1 MKPKILLVED
11 DVVLAT
17 SLAKFLNLH
26 GYEVD
31 IAKSYY
37 EAGDKTYENKY
48 DLYVF
53 DINLKDGS
61 GIELLKDLRFAEDNT
76 PTIFISALRDTQTV
90 VKGFNAGAED
100 YIKKPFDPE
109 ELLVRIKTRLKSK
122 HKALVNDEEDEEEIT
137 YKDLKIKGN
146 TVYKNGEILE
156 LGEVL
161 LNILKTL
168 LKNKGKVVSKDKLM
182 NLLHNPSSLALR
194 VNISKLKKKTG
205 IDIKSIR
212 GIGYLIEDED

>member
-17 SLAKFLNLH
+17 SLSKYLQLN
-26 GYEVD
+26 GYDVD
-31 IAKSYY
+31 VAKSYY

-48 DLYVF
+48 DLYIF

-61 GIELLKDLRFAEDNT
+61 GIELLEDLRFAEDNT
-76 PTIFISALRDTQTV
+76 PTIFISALRDTKTV

-109 ELLVRIKTRLKSK
+109 ELLVRIKARLNSK
-122 HKALVNDEEDEEEIT
+122 RVNEKPQEEEIK
-137 YKDLKIKGN
+137 YKDITIKGN
-146 TVYKNGEILE
+146 TVLKNGKVIE
-156 LGEVL
+156 LGEVQL
-161 LNILKTL
+161 SILKTL
-168 LKNKGKVVSKDKLM
+168 LKNKGRIVPKE
-182 NLLHNPSSLALR
+182 NLYNVMHHPSSLALR

-205 IDIKSIR
+205 INIKSVR
-212 GIGYLIEDED
+212 GLGYLIEDEE